1 MQAIAPQEIRIPEN
15 WCEMIKAAP
24 ATCGG
29 NRSFRR
35 PQPLP
40 ALPGPGPT
48 VCSGNRSFRHLQP
61 LPALPRLGL
70 TACSAERD
78 SVCGRDGGAGAGCG
92 R

>member
-40 ALPGPGPT
+40 ALPG
-48 VCSGNRSFRHLQP
+48 
-61 LPALPRLGL
+61 LGL
-70 TACSAERD
+70 TACGAERD
-78 SVCGRDGGAGAGCG
+78 SVGGRDGGAGAGCG